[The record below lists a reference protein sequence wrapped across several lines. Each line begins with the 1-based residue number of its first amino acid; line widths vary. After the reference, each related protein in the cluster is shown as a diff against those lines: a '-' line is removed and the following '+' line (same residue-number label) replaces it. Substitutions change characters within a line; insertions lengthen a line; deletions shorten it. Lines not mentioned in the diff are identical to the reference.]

1 MKRRLCVQ
9 LIAAVAGAGLR
20 PVAAASNPKVAM
32 TVYRSPYCGCC
43 GAWVEHVRAAGF
55 ELKVVMVDDTTAE
68 RQRLGL
74 PDRFGSCHTAV
85 VAGYVIEGHV
95 PAEQI
100 KRLLALRPAA
110 LGLAVPSMP
119 PGSPGM
125 EQPDGR
131 SHPYEVLLI
140 DKKGREQV
148 FARYPQT
155 PAATQPRKT

>member
-1 MKRRLCVQ
+1 MKRRLCLQ
-9 LIAAVAGAGLR
+9 LIGVVAGGALGPATAVVR
-20 PVAAASNPKVAM
+20 STAPM

-43 GAWVEHVRAAGF
+43 GAWVAHVRAAGF
-55 ELKVVMVDDTTAE
+55 EVKVVMVDDTTAE

-100 KRLLALRPAA
+100 KRLLALRLNA

-131 SHPYEVLLI
+131 QHPYEVLLI

-155 PAATQPRKT
+155 PDFPPRTT

>member
-1 MKRRLCVQ
+1 MKRRLCLQ
-9 LIAAVAGAGLR
+9 LIAAAAGLVLR
-20 PVAAASNPKVAM
+20 PAAASGRPTPTM

-43 GAWVEHVRAAGF
+43 GAWVDHVRAAGF
-55 ELKVVMVDDTTAE
+55 TVTVVMVDDTTAE

-74 PDRFGSCHTAV
+74 PDRYGSCHTAV
-85 VAGYVIEGHV
+85 VGGYVIEGHV
-95 PAEQI
+95 PAQQI
-100 KRLLALRPAA
+100 QRLLAQRPAA

-125 EQPDGR
+125 EQADGR

-155 PAATQPRKT
+155 AVRATPRQP